1 MSTEYP
7 QHFPALVNPWRMA
20 ENQQTLVGS
29 IPLSRMSR
37 LSDLLLENATDAD
50 IKGDALFDAN
60 FGISMDK
67 RPIIQLRVQAQLPLL
82 CQRSLQIYLHTID
95 QQLELSLLDSKNQDE
110 ADDGTD
116 VALVKSSQLAIAEV
130 VEDELI
136 LSLPLIAVNPEHPVV
151 EFHCQDEDYQEP
163 ERHNPFAELQKLR

>member
-37 LSDLLLENATDAD
+37 LSDLLLNHATESD
-50 IKGDALFDAN
+50 IQGDVLFDAN
-60 FGISMDK
+60 FDISMDK
-67 RPIIQLRVQAQLPLL
+67 RPIIQLRVQAQVPLQ
-82 CQRSLQIYLHTID
+82 CQRSLQIYLHVID
-95 QQLELSLLDSKNQDE
+95 QELELSLLDSNKQDD

-116 VALVKSSQLAIAEV
+116 VVLVKSSQLAIAEV

-136 LSLPLIAVNPEHPVV
+136 LALPLIAVNPEHPVV
-151 EFHCQDEDYQEP
+151 EFHSQDEDYKEP
-163 ERHNPFAELQKLR
+163 EKQNPFAALQKLK